1 QLDERFQLLPLGRG
15 QLAVRVAVHERLHP
29 RVGLRRESHPGH
41 ALDQLQRGFHNGSH
55 RILLRSHNLLDYPR
69 EAAGVQCPWAFALTA
84 AKTPGFHPHGVPACP
99 PTPGSS
105 RCSPSASAGPT
116 TASSPRST
124 SSRRSSAPS
133 ARHSP
138 STRGESSSTSASART
153 TTWPTSTSATP
164 SPPRPT

>member
-99 PTPGSS
+99 PTP
-105 RCSPSASAGPT
+105 SAGPT
-116 TASSPRST
+116 TASPPRST

-138 STRGESSSTSASART
+138 STRGASSSTSASART
-153 TTWPTSTSATP
+153 TTW
-164 SPPRPT
+164 